1 MIRKKIL
8 VLLTSGLV
16 VAGGLGGVAAQ
27 AVASSAEA
35 PAEATAT
42 PAETETVT
50 PTATPAATTPP
61 TESTHIDEFYLQG
74 LWQRFFEVG
83 KAAMASCMTEAGF
96 GFDDTSFDGMPPGL
110 STADQDAWQAAA
122 VPCLEERDA
131 ATAAAEAAYVPTEE
145 ERAEALAFATQYQ
158 GWIDAMRSCMADRGH
173 EFVGAVDMTLQ
184 AYPYPE
190 GQQAT
195 GMPDGLSPEESHQWK
210 LDATG
215 YDYSIPESE
224 QSTWEASCGFVADAA
239 YGGPGH

>member
-42 PAETETVT
+42 RTESASPA
-50 PTATPAATTPP
+50 ATPAATTLP
-61 TESTHIDEFYLQG
+61 TESTHINEFYLQG

-110 STADQDAWQAAA
+110 SEADQDAWQTAA
-122 VPCLEERDA
+122 VPCREERDA
-131 ATAAAEAAYVPTEE
+131 ATTAAEAAYVPTEE
-145 ERAEALAFATQYQ
+145 ERATALAFATQYQ

-215 YDYSIPESE
+215 YDSSFPESE
-224 QSTWEASCGFVADAA
+224 QSTWEASCGFVADAV

>member
-1 MIRKKIL
+1 MMIRKKIL

-42 PAETETVT
+42 PTDSAT
-50 PTATPAATTPP
+50 PTASPTATTPP
-61 TESTHIDEFYLQG
+61 TESTHINEFYLQG

-110 STADQDAWQAAA
+110 SEADQDAWQAAA
-122 VPCLEERDA
+122 VPCREERDA

-145 ERAEALAFATQYQ
+145 ERATALAFATQYQ

-215 YDYSIPESE
+215 YDYSFPESE